1 MGHSSTFLFKKSTS
15 NESKINDIDSRIGEK
30 MNLADYKRKSK
41 KLKTKIT
48 TDFDDLKLNTEKRLI
63 EMEKKFETKIANF
76 EEMTREVER
85 KTLWK
90 IQDCEDLLKKRTNNE
105 YVDLSVKKIEDKLM
119 KLINNAVGGGSE
131 QYERKH
137 SDLETKVKL
146 MDEAL
151 NEKIK
156 MLKKANKDLEDK

>member
-1 MGHSSTFLFKKSTS
+1 
-15 NESKINDIDSRIGEK
+15 
-30 MNLADYKRKSK
+30 
-41 KLKTKIT
+41 
-48 TDFDDLKLNTEKRLI
+48 
-63 EMEKKFETKIANF
+63 MEKKFETKIANF

-90 IQDCEDLLKKRTNNE
+90 IQDCEDLLKKRINNE

-119 KLINNAVGGGSE
+119 KLINNGVSGGSE

-137 SDLETKVKL
+137 SDLETKVKF

-156 MLKKANKDLEDK
+156 ILKKTNKDLEDK